1 MDVHAGIDLHGNNNY
16 IGLAD
21 ENGRTLLERKMPND
35 LEKIF
40 TTIEPFKEE
49 IKGIVV
55 ESTFNGYWI
64 IDGLM
69 ERGLKVHL
77 ANPAANKQYD
87 GLKYSDDRTDALHLA
102 KLLRL
107 GILEEG
113 YIYPKETRAI
123 RDLLRKRL
131 LLVKHRTSHI
141 ISFKS
146 MVNRWLGKQIT
157 TAAVKDIKNKELENL
172 FSDENQLISAKA
184 NIETIR
190 FLKTQI
196 WIIEKRVLKEVR
208 QRKELKQGFKNLN
221 TVPGIGTILA
231 LTIILETGDINRFK
245 KVGNYVSA
253 ARLVQSKRLSNEKK
267 KGEGN
272 RKSGNKY
279 LCWAYVEAAHT
290 AISKYEDINRYYQ
303 KKEAKTNNIVARK
316 TIAHKL
322 ARASY
327 FIIKDN
333 TVFDME
339 KLFGPSKM
347 SKEKGAAVKLGSGTG

>member
-1 MDVHAGIDLHGNNNY
+1 MKVHGGIDLHGNNNY

-21 ENGRTLLERKMPND
+21 ERGRTLLERKMPND
-35 LEKIF
+35 LEKVLR
-40 TTIEPFKEE
+40 TIEPFRAE
-49 IKGIVV
+49 IEGIVI

-64 IDGLM
+64 IDGLI
-69 ERGLKVHL
+69 EEGFNVHL
-77 ANPAANKQYD
+77 AHPPANKQYD
-87 GLKYSDDRTDALHLA
+87 GLKYSDDKTDALHLA

-131 LLVKHRTSHI
+131 MLVKHRTAHI

-146 MVNRWLGKQIT
+146 MVARWLGKQIT
-157 TAAVKDIKNKELENL
+157 TAATKDIKNKELQSL

-190 FLKTQI
+190 FLTSQI
-196 WIIEKRVLKEVR
+196 WIIEKRVLKEIR
-208 QRKELKQGFKNLN
+208 QSKELKQEFKNLN

-231 LTIILETGDINRFK
+231 LTIILETGDINRFAR
-245 KVGNYVSA
+245 VGNYVSA
-253 ARLVQSKRLSNEKK
+253 ARLVKSQRLSNNKK

-279 LCWAYVEAAHT
+279 LCWTYVEAAAT
-290 AISKYEDINRYYQ
+290 AISKYPDINRYYQ
-303 KKEAKTNNIVARK
+303 KKEARTNKIVARK

-327 FIIKDN
+327 FIMKDN
-333 TVFDME
+333 TVFNME
-339 KLFGPSKM
+339 KLFGPSKKD
-347 SKEKGAAVKLGSGTG
+347 KEGAAAKLGSGTG

>member
-1 MDVHAGIDLHGNNNY
+1 MKVHCGIDLHGNNNY

-21 ENGRTLLERKMPND
+21 ENGKTLLEKKLPND
-35 LEKIF
+35 LERVLGA
-40 TTIEPFKEE
+40 IEPYRKQIE
-49 IKGIVV
+49 GLVV

-69 ERGLKVHL
+69 DRGFKVHL

-107 GILEEG
+107 GILQEG
-113 YIYPKETRAI
+113 YIYPKEIRAI

-131 LLVKHRTSHI
+131 LLVKHRTAHI

-157 TAAVKDIKNKELENL
+157 TAAVKDIKNKELQSL
-172 FSDENQLISAKA
+172 FSDENQLISAYA

-190 FLKTQI
+190 FLTPQI
-196 WIIEKRVLKEVR
+196 WIIEKRILKEIR
-208 QRKELKQGFKNLN
+208 LRKELKEEFKNLN
-221 TVPGIGTILA
+221 TVAGIGPILA
-231 LTIILETGDINRFK
+231 LTILLETGDINRFK

-253 ARLVQSKRLSNEKK
+253 CRLVKSQRLSNNKK

-279 LCWAYVEAAHT
+279 LCWAYMEAAAT

-303 KKEAKTNNIVARK
+303 KKEAKTNKIVARK

-322 ARASY
+322 GRASY
-327 FIIKDN
+327 FIMKDN
-333 TVFDME
+333 TVFDMD
-339 KLFGPSKM
+339 KLFGPSKKN
-347 SKEKGAAVKLGSGTG
+347 KEKGTAVKLESGTG